1 MTRNAA
7 NITHIKVPG
16 RFGRKLVIPFS
27 LYGGVPSDL
36 WVIEY
41 ERPQPK
47 PSTTQSSRSTPS
59 TSSRTDI
66 PQLFSALNNAP
77 WTQLLQKAL
86 NLSTASSEQDPLQ
99 SFILAYLPQIL
110 SLLKSN
116 MPTTTSQTTS
126 SDQKETVKQSCSLR
140 SSKKMLR
147 SQDKCQKRYKKAKT
161 EQVPFLDRPVWPYLA
176 PYLNYPM
183 VTGYLLGSALGGLSY
198 GLSPILRDPNIQLRP
213 ADVMYGITLG
223 GLTGAL
229 MDLATRMV
237 VTILSKSGP

>member
-16 RFGRKLVIPFS
+16 RFGRRFVIPFS

-47 PSTTQSSRSTPS
+47 PPTTQPSRTTSS
-59 TSSRTDI
+59 TSPRADI
-66 PQLFSALNNAP
+66 SQLFNALNTASLN
-77 WTQLLQKAL
+77 QLLQKAL
-86 NLSTASSEQDPLQ
+86 NFSNTSSGQDPLQ

-110 SLLKSN
+110 SLLGLNTST
-116 MPTTTSQTTS
+116 MTSQTTS
-126 SDQKETVKQSCSLR
+126 PDQKETVKQSCSLR
-140 SSKKMLR
+140 SNKKMLR
-147 SQDKCQKRYKKAKT
+147 SRDKCQKRYKKAKT

-198 GLSPILRDPNIQLRP
+198 GLSPMLRDPNIQLRP
-213 ADVMYGITLG
+213 ADVIYGITLG

-237 VTILSKSGP
+237 FTILSKSSP

>member
-7 NITHIKVPG
+7 NITRLKVPS
-16 RFGRKLVIPFS
+16 RFSRKLVIPFS
-27 LYGGVPSDL
+27 LYGGVPSDI
-36 WVIEY
+36 WVVEY

-47 PSTTQSSRSTPS
+47 PSTTQPSRSTSSTPS
-59 TSSRTDI
+59 QTNI
-66 PQLFSALNNAP
+66 PQIFSALNNAP
-77 WTQLLQKAL
+77 WNQLIQQI
-86 NLSTASSEQDPLQ
+86 LSASNTSSGQDPLQ

-116 MPTTTSQTTS
+116 MPTATSQTTS

-140 SSKKMLR
+140 SNKKMPK

-161 EQVPFLDRPVWPYLA
+161 EQTPFLDRPIWPYLA

-198 GLSPILRDPNIQLRP
+198 GLSPMFKDPNIQLRP
-213 ADVMYGITLG
+213 ADVIYGITLG

-237 VTILSKSGP
+237 VTILSKPNP